1 MNHIHPDQI
10 DSIDFEIDRVI
21 EQGPHAVRRLMYA
34 ALNRNTELSDKIKKV
49 KEEIEKAQTEIKK
62 NKKVLEKSK
71 EELEKRKE
79 VLEKSKDELEKSKE
93 ELETSNKLHNE
104 FESFKK

>member
-21 EQGPHAVRRLMYA
+21 EQGPHAVKRLMYA

-62 NKKVLEKSK
+62 KEKEVKKNKKVLEKMQK
-71 EELEKRKE
+71 KQG
-79 VLEKSKDELEKSKE
+79 KSKE

-104 FESFKK
+104 LESLKK

>member
-21 EQGPHAVRRLMYA
+21 EQGPHAVKRLMYA

-49 KEEIEKAQTEIKK
+49 KEELEKAQTEIKK
-62 NKKVLEKSK
+62 KEKEVKKKEKVLEKMQKKQEKSK
-71 EELEKRKE
+71 EEL
-79 VLEKSKDELEKSKE
+79 
-93 ELETSNKLHNE
+93 
-104 FESFKK
+104 